1 MRIGVIGWGLR
12 RSLAKLAHD
21 PSKDRHVVALADPS
35 EAARGKF
42 GEEIGG
48 AAFET
53 IDELLDQKLDAVF
66 VLSPDHLHEDHAQRT
81 LAAGLPTY
89 LEKPMAISVSGCDA
103 VLTKAVETGSK
114 LYVGHNM
121 RHFAVV
127 REMKRLIDEGRI
139 GAVKTA
145 WCRHFVSYGGQAYF
159 RDWHADRTKSTGLL
173 LQKGS
178 HDIDVLHWLC
188 GGYAEKVT
196 AMGSLMVYG
205 DNADR
210 AAVGERVPIEFTN
223 IWPPKTLAKV
233 YPIVDVEDVSM
244 MLMQLDNGVLAS
256 YQQCH
261 FTPDAWRN
269 YVVIGDEGRVENF
282 GDIPGNARVGLWN
295 ARKDAYTEPNESFV
309 LESEGGHHGG
319 ADGKILEEFF
329 RFVADG
335 GKTDTTPVAGRMAV
349 AAGIAATESIRA
361 GSIPIDVPL
370 LDPRLRVLD

>member
-21 PSKDRHVVALADPS
+21 PSKGRYLVALADPS
-35 EAARGKF
+35 EEARAKF
-42 GEEIGG
+42 VEEIGG
-48 AAFET
+48 SAFAS

-66 VLSPDHLHEDHAQRT
+66 ILSPDHLHEDHAQRT

-89 LEKPMAISVSGCDA
+89 LEKPMAITVSGCDA
-103 VLTKAVETGSK
+103 ILEKAVDTGSK

-139 GAVKTA
+139 GNVKTA

-188 GGYAEKVT
+188 GGYAERVT
-196 AMGSLMVYG
+196 AMGALTVYG
-205 DNADR
+205 DNPNR
-210 AAVGERVPIEFTN
+210 AEVGEKVPTEFTY
-223 IWPPKTLAKV
+223 V
-233 YPIVDVEDVSM
+233 YPPSTLTKLYPIIDVEDVSM

-269 YVVIGDEGRVENF
+269 YVVIGDEGRIENF

-319 ADGKILEEFF
+319 ADAKILEEFF
-329 RFVADG
+329 RFVAEG
-335 GKTDTTPVAGRMAV
+335 GKTDATPVAGRMAV
-349 AAGIAATESIRA
+349 AAGIAATESLRS
-361 GSIPIDVPL
+361 GSAPIDVPV